1 MPSASARAFTLGGW
15 QVDPAAGVLSCDGI
29 ERRLEP
35 RLMDLL
41 LLFAGAPGRVIAK
54 DEIVAAVWGGRAIG
68 DDTLAAAI
76 SRLRSALGEEAR
88 FIETLPKRGYR
99 LIVAPETESRAAN
112 RADQG
117 IEALLAKGRAAL
129 VVPLPQSLAQARLYF
144 EAAVAAEPGSAS
156 AHAGLAQAM
165 LAQHG
170 AGQGAGFASSAKSA
184 AQAATA
190 LDPDL
195 PEAWALLGAATL
207 LADRDFASADAAL
220 LKALALNPGLA
231 SAHRARGFALAA
243 IGRFVEAERETRRA
257 AELEPLA
264 VAARIDIVQVLFAA
278 RRLQH
283 ALLEAK
289 NAVALARQSAEAWSA
304 LGWAQNFLGNQRDAV
319 DALLE
324 SLRLLGTD
332 AATIAQLKASFDADG
347 FEAFAGAGA
356 ALFAQQRVMYVARPM
371 DLAMLHAN
379 AGQADAAFAALEET
393 LRIDA
398 PELLFLPYL
407 PHLDRLRNDPRFGSI
422 LTRARPVR

>member
-1 MPSASARAFTLGGW
+1 
-15 QVDPAAGVLSCDGI
+15 
-29 ERRLEP
+29 
-35 RLMDLL
+35 
-41 LLFAGAPGRVIAK
+41 
-54 DEIVAAVWGGRAIG
+54 
-68 DDTLAAAI
+68 
-76 SRLRSALGEEAR
+76 
-88 FIETLPKRGYR
+88 
-99 LIVAPETESRAAN
+99 
-112 RADQG
+112 
-117 IEALLAKGRAAL
+117 
-129 VVPLPQSLAQARLYF
+129 
-144 EAAVAAEPGSAS
+144 
-156 AHAGLAQAM
+156 
-165 LAQHG
+165 
-170 AGQGAGFASSAKSA
+170 
-184 AQAATA
+184 
-190 LDPDL
+190 
-195 PEAWALLGAATL
+195 
-207 LADRDFASADAAL
+207 
-220 LKALALNPGLA
+220 
-231 SAHRARGFALAA
+231 LAA